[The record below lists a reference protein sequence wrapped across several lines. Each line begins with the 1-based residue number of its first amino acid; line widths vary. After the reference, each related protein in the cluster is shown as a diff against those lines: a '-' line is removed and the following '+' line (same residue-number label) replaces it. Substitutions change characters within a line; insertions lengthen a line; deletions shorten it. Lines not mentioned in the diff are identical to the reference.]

1 MKIGTLAAF
10 IAAGTASAMPVA
22 PQPEAPQPS
31 SFTYQGEMK
40 VANVPGNTSA
50 DVRFRLY
57 DSPFGGTQIGPM
69 LQPPAVVLL
78 NGRFTTNLD
87 FGPGVFTGEARWM
100 EIETR
105 APAGGGVWTVLSPRQ
120 LITAVPY
127 ALFALNG
134 AGQGTQGP
142 AGPAGPQGP
151 TGATGPAGPAGA
163 NGATGPAGSQGPQGP
178 QGANGPQGPA
188 GTAGATGPQ
197 GPAGASPWLLQGLNT
212 TYQQG
217 NVGIGINPPIYP
229 LHVETTQAR
238 AGFFASN
245 LASGPSFGVLGK
257 AISQAGV
264 GVVGWSPATAGGGV
278 GVQGQSD
285 SPAGRGVQGW
295 AIATTGETY
304 GVWGLVDSPDGLGV
318 LGHNRSTRGAST
330 GVLGRVDSNAN
341 DAVGIYGYAAATT
354 GMTAG
359 IWGVIE
365 SNTEAAAAVYGTA
378 TATSGVTIGVLGA
391 VDSPIGYG
399 VFSIGDIG
407 SSGVKEF
414 VIDHPLDPANK
425 LLRHYAAEG
434 PEPFNVYR
442 GSVTLDSEGTA
453 SVELPAYFAAI
464 NRDETYQL
472 TAIGAPAPGLY
483 VAEKV
488 TGGRFRIAGGP
499 AGLEVSWAV
508 TGTRNDAWVRSR
520 PPAAEVDKPEGW
532 RGRYLAPSLF
542 GMGEEA
548 KIRPSRKAV
557 ATPSTPENAITTD
570 TDRGIDPEQ

>member
-1 MKIGTLAAF
+1 MKIGMLAALF
-10 IAAGTASAMPVA
+10 AVAGTASS
-22 PQPEAPQPS
+22 QPEAPQPS
-31 SFTYQGEMK
+31 GFTYQGEMK
-40 VANVPGNTSA
+40 VANAPGNTSA

-69 LQPPAVVLL
+69 LQPPPVVLL
-78 NGRFTTNLD
+78 NGRFTTTLD

-105 APAGGGVWTVLSPRQ
+105 APAGGGVWTVLAPRQ

-127 ALFALNG
+127 ALFALNN

-142 AGPAGPQGP
+142 AGPQGPPGPQGP
-151 TGATGPAGPAGA
+151 QGVAGPTGVTGPEGATGPAGPQGSP
-163 NGATGPAGSQGPQGP
+163 GPA
-178 QGANGPQGPA
+178 
-188 GTAGATGPQ
+188 GPQ
-197 GPAGASPWLLQGLNT
+197 GPAGAAGSTGPQGPVGTSPWLLQGLNT

-217 NVGIGINPPIYP
+217 NVGIGISPPIYP

-245 LASGPSFGVLGK
+245 LASGPSFGLLGK
-257 AISQAGV
+257 AISQSGV
-264 GVVGWSPATAGGGV
+264 GIVGWSSATAGGGV

-285 SPAGRGVQGW
+285 SPSGRGVQGW

-304 GVWGLVDSPDGLGV
+304 GVWGLVDSRDGLGV
-318 LGHNRSTRGAST
+318 LGHNRATTGAST

-341 DAVGIYGYAAATT
+341 DAVGVYGYAAATS

-378 TATSGVTIGVLGA
+378 TATTGVTIGVLGA
-391 VDSPIGYG
+391 VDSPAGYG
-399 VFSIGDIG
+399 VFAIGDLG

-425 LLRHYAAEG
+425 LLKHYAAEG
-434 PEPFNVYR
+434 PEPYNVYR
-442 GSVTLDSEGTA
+442 GSVNLDSEGTA
-453 SVELPAYFAAI
+453 TVELPAYFAAI

-483 VAEKV
+483 IAEKV

-520 PPAAEVDKPEGW
+520 PAVAEVDKPEGW
-532 RGRYLAPSLF
+532 RGRYFTPSLF
-542 GMGEEA
+542 GAGEEA
-548 KIRPSRKAV
+548 RIRPNRKAV
-557 ATPSTPENAITTD
+557 SVPPAVELVQQPENS
-570 TDRGIDPEQ
+570 PEH